1 MDRSLM
7 IVGYGSALGF
17 WRRSRVAAI
26 PHVMEQDGHV
36 YGSRR
41 RVRRE
46 MACHALGLCGTDAPL
61 ELAVVPGTMRRHD
74 DIIVEREWCGPL
86 GAEQLLRVD
95 DSLAVCR
102 MPVVLAQLGRWLD
115 PIELAQIACEMM
127 GDYGLTPWSADSFVG
142 DIRKLV
148 DHEELRRYASVAH
161 SFDARGSARALEAL
175 KVAFPG
181 SRSPRETDLAIF
193 LATSRARGGAGL
205 GGYRLNETIALPRE
219 LCDLAGMRSV
229 TPDFIWEGRKAALE
243 YDSDAY
249 HLSPMDKMRDEGR
262 RAALEKMGYHVT
274 VLTNRMLQDDD
285 ALNAQLAELARHLG
299 VRRAAPNRRMLDRR
313 HELRDR
319 LFGSRPRGL

>member
-17 WRRSRVAAI
+17 WRRSRAAAI
-26 PHVMEQDGHV
+26 PRVMEQDGHV

-41 RVRRE
+41 RARRE
-46 MACHALGLCGTDAPL
+46 TALHALELCGTDAPL
-61 ELAVVPGTMRRHD
+61 ELAVTPGTMRRRD
-74 DIIVEREWCGPL
+74 DVILEREWCGPL
-86 GAEQLLRVD
+86 GAEQVLRAD
-95 DSLAVCR
+95 SSLAVCR
-102 MPVVLAQLGRWLD
+102 MPAVLAQLGRRFD
-115 PIELAQIACEMM
+115 QIELARIACEMM
-127 GDYGLTPWSADSFVG
+127 GEYGLTPWAADSFVG
-142 DIRKLV
+142 DIHRLV

-161 SFDARGSARALEAL
+161 SFDARGAVRTLEAL
-175 KVAFPG
+175 KVASPG

-205 GGYRLNETIALPRE
+205 GGFRLNETIALPRK
-219 LCDLAGMRSV
+219 LWDLAGMRSV
-229 TPDFIWEGRKAALE
+229 IPDFHWEDRKVALE

-285 ALNAQLAELARHLG
+285 ALNAQLEELARHLG